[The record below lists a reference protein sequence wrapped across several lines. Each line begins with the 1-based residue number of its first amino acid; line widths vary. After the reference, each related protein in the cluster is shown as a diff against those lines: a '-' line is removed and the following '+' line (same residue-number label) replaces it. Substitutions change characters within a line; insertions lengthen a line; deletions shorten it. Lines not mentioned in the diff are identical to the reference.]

1 MSKVQPLS
9 PRTHHKRFSFRLAFR
24 QSELSTFD
32 KSSAMTIYWILFSL
46 PLIGLCLSALGK
58 AKSDFVFWVFTVIFV
73 TLIIGLRFEVGCDWW
88 NYLDN
93 QEFYDSHGLN
103 DGLSNPNWPD
113 ARERIFSAPLYE
125 ITSLVS
131 ARLSLGVLGTN
142 LFCGV
147 LFCIGLSMFCRVLP
161 MPWLGWL
168 IATPYLIVTVAMG
181 FTAQAT
187 AVGLLLMGL
196 AASRSGSTIPFLVS
210 VVVGAGFHQ
219 PLIGFLP
226 LALLLRTRPISLTLF
241 SSFLTIASLLIGAL
255 LAPQIIQLVQ
265 DYVVSPRYPSAGS
278 VLRTTMTLIPAVCLL
293 AARRWMEPLTPL
305 GLFFVRLSWG
315 APLLF
320 ILAFFFPSAI
330 DRIGIY
336 FVPIQIFALP
346 FLISQPVLRKYR
358 LPLIS
363 FIVVFFA
370 AYLYVW
376 LRYGLHAYCWVPY
389 QLTPIF

>member
-1 MSKVQPLS
+1 
-9 PRTHHKRFSFRLAFR
+9 
-24 QSELSTFD
+24 
-32 KSSAMTIYWILFSL
+32 MTIYWILFSL

-58 AKSDFVFWVFTVIFV
+58 AKFDFVFWVFTVIFV
-73 TLIIGLRFEVGCDWW
+73 TLIIGLRFEVGCDWSS
-88 NYLDN
+88 YLDN
-93 QEFYDSHGLN
+93 QEFYDSHSLN
-103 DGLSNPNWPD
+103 DGLTNPNWPD

-131 ARLSLGVLGTN
+131 ARLSLGMLGTN
-142 LFCGV
+142 LFCAV
-147 LFCIGLSMFCRVLP
+147 LFCIGLSMFCRVLA

-168 IATPYLIVTVAMG
+168 IATPYLIVIVAMG
-181 FTAQAT
+181 FTPQAT

-226 LALLLRTRPISLTLF
+226 LALLLRPRPISLTLF

-255 LAPQIIQLVQ
+255 LAPQIVQLVQ
-265 DYVVSPRYPSAGS
+265 DYVISPRYPSAGS

-293 AARRWMEPLTPL
+293 VARRWMEPLTPL
-305 GLFFVRLSWG
+305 GMFFVRLSWV

-320 ILAFFFPSAI
+320 ILAFFFESAI

-336 FVPIQIFALP
+336 FIPIQMFALP

-363 FIVVFFA
+363 LIVVFFA
-370 AYLYVW
+370 TYLYVW
-376 LRYGLHAYCWVPY
+376 LHYGLHAYCWVPY